1 MKTTVVPAQITTVE
15 DRIAG
20 NLTFPQ
26 IVLMILPLLT
36 STAVYACVP
45 SFMHFSALK
54 IVLIGLQFIFFDG
67 LAIRFRGKIVADWL
81 VIYLRFAARP
91 RRYIFTKNDTTARD
105 IESTVPKE
113 QAVHKKPKSSKLEV
127 ATGAISLFDKT
138 KASRMLENPSLTVS
152 FKFAKKGGL
161 DVSLKPI
168 KR

>member
-45 SFMHFSALK
+45 QFMHFSALK
-54 IVLIGLQFIFFDG
+54 IVLMALQFIFFDG

-81 VIYLRFAARP
+81 VIYLRFAMRP
-91 RRYIFTKNDTTARD
+91 RRYIFTKNDVVARD
-105 IESTVPKE
+105 IEIAVQREP
-113 QAVHKKPKSSKLEV
+113 QAPHKQKSGARKTERKSFLE
-127 ATGAISLFDKT
+127 FDKR
-138 KASRMLENPSLTVS
+138 KAGQMLNNPGLTVS

>member
-45 SFMHFSALK
+45 QFMHFSASK
-54 IVLIGLQFIFFDG
+54 IVLMALQFIFFDG

-81 VIYLRFAARP
+81 VIYLRFTARP
-91 RRYIFTKNDTTARD
+91 RRYIFTKNDVAGRD
-105 IESTVPKE
+105 IESMIEKE
-113 QAVHKKPKSSKLEV
+113 TPAHKKPKPHRLEV
-127 ATGAISLFDKT
+127 TTDAISIFDKT
-138 KASRMLENPSLTVS
+138 KANRLLENPSLTVS

>member
-36 STAVYACVP
+36 STAVYVCVP
-45 SFMHFSALK
+45 RFMHFSALK
-54 IVLIGLQFIFFDG
+54 IVLMGLQFIFFGG

-81 VIYLRFAARP
+81 IIYLRFTTRP
-91 RRYIFTKNDTTARD
+91 RRYIFTKNDTAGRD
-105 IESTVPKE
+105 IEIPVRKE
-113 QAVHKKPKSSKLEV
+113 PIVKQKQKSAEKESKL
-127 ATGAISLFDKT
+127 GSLLGFDRT
-138 KASRMLENPSLTVS
+138 KASQILQNPALTVS